1 MINKFFLALLVSAAL
16 IAQNPPKG
24 ESQMPEDEQASL
36 RQVLGEAGNSPVDF
50 IHALEGHLAKYPN
63 TVRRAELERALVK
76 SAIDVKDNPRIIR
89 WGEKVLAREPDDAQV
104 LERVVV
110 ALLQKGDPAS
120 AERAQKYARHF
131 SELIADASKQESKS
145 GKETV
150 KVKEGADRGKA
161 RGLILEARAEG
172 LLGHKEKAAELAK
185 TSYAAYPSVE
195 GAREASHWLTETG
208 KDEEAIRYLADAFS
222 ITELKA
228 TDPEVTLDRVKL
240 GELYRKLK
248 GSEAG
253 LGDLVLKAYDETA
266 SVFSARRHQIRKL
279 DPNADAKDAMQFTLS
294 GVEGDNLQ
302 LASLRGKVVIMDFWA
317 TWCGPC
323 RIQHPLYED
332 VKAKFKD
339 RSDIVFLAIDTD
351 EDHSLVKPFLDQAQW
366 NHKVYFDDGL
376 GHLLQVSSIPT
387 TVIFNKK
394 GEVASR
400 MNGFLP
406 DRFVDMLTMRI
417 QEALNELGPK
427 TVAMEQPLPNGRGSV
442 GSHALTEPRPLGSG
456 SRRR

>member
-1 MINKFFLALLVSAAL
+1 MMKMLFPALFAGAAL
-16 IAQNPPKG
+16 MAQSPPKT
-24 ESQMPEDEQASL
+24 EASPSAQAPPASTENQMSEDEQASL

-50 IHALEGHLAKYPN
+50 IHALESHLAKFPN

-76 SAIDVKDNPRIIR
+76 SAIDLKDNGRIIR

-110 ALLQKGDPAS
+110 ALLQKGDTES
-120 AERAQKYARHF
+120 AERALQYAHHF
-131 SELIADASKQESKS
+131 SELVASAAKQESKS
-145 GKETV
+145 GKEAV
-150 KVKEGADRGKA
+150 KFKDGADRGKA

-172 LLGHKEKAAELAK
+172 LLGHKQKAADLAK
-185 TSYAAYPSVE
+185 SSYAAYPSVE
-195 GAREASHWLTETG
+195 GAREASHWLSETG
-208 KDEEAIRYLADAFS
+208 QDQDAIRYLADAFS
-222 ITELKA
+222 ISELKA
-228 TDPEVTLDRVKL
+228 ADSAVAQDRAKL

-248 GSEAG
+248 GSEVG
-253 LGDLVLKAYDETA
+253 LGDVVLKAYDETA
-266 SVFSARRHQIRKL
+266 STFQARHEQMRKL

-294 GVEGDNLQ
+294 GVEGDALQ
-302 LASLRGKVVIMDFWA
+302 LASLRGKVVILDFWA

-339 RSDIVFLAIDTD
+339 RSDVVFLAIDTD
-351 EDHSLVKPFLDQAQW
+351 EDHSLVKPFLDQAKW
-366 NHKVYFDDGL
+366 SHKVYFEDGL
-376 GHLLQVSSIPT
+376 GQFLQVNSIPT

-406 DRFVDMLTMRI
+406 DRFVNMLTMRI

-427 TVAMEQPLPNGRGSV
+427 TDAMNQPRQP
-442 GSHALTEPRPLGSG
+442 
-456 SRRR
+456 